1 MLILNELMTQAAYDK
16 VKTLADIYPHITTV
30 VGKDCSGKDL
40 TSISGPCNKI
50 MPRSGVMALSKFPI
64 LETHGLIYK
73 NAAAGTW
80 DAK

>member
-1 MLILNELMTQAAYDK
+1 MILNELMTQAAYDK
-16 VKTLADIYPHITTV
+16 VKTLTDIYPHITTV

-73 NAAAGTW
+73 NAASGTW